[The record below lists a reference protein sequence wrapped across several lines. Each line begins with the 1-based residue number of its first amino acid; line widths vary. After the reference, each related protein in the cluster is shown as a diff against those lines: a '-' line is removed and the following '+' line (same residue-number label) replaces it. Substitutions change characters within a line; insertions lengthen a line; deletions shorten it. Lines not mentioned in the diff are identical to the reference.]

1 MSAAAADLQRDGAH
15 SSIQEPGEQ
24 QRLRKGRKRRLVNP
38 NGQDD
43 GQLTVEMS
51 DLDRERAERMRRNQ
65 EMLDK
70 LGVKKALEDLCRV
83 HQPPVASRRSRPL
96 QDEEGEDA
104 GSRPA
109 ARAKRVRG
117 EVEPMRR
124 SGRLAGAA
132 AAAAI
137 AEVIEREAGDEPA
150 MGARGVGVMTQE
162 EYLKSKGLSL
172 PDGWFRSNG
181 RFRGWVKQE
190 VVERLGL
197 AASAGEAWE
206 QCGGGKFQRKINKA
220 DVPSNLK
227 AKGWSD
233 ARAFAASQLH
243 KNPNSYFYRHTA
255 PGEAQAQGEWTQEE
269 HDLFV
274 ETAKKYGIGDKWGL
288 FASYIPN
295 RVGYQCSAYYTQVII
310 PSGLILDDRYR
321 MDAWGDAVYVG
332 ARGGSGGDD

>member
-1 MSAAAADLQRDGAH
+1 MNVVVANLQLDGAP
-15 SSIQEPGEQ
+15 SSSQAPGAQ
-24 QRLRKGRKRRLVNP
+24 QRRRNGKERRLVNT

-43 GQLTVEMS
+43 RQLTTEMS

-65 EMLDK
+65 EMLEK
-70 LGVKKALEDLCRV
+70 FGINKSLEDLRRI
-83 HQPPVASRRSRPL
+83 HQPPAASRRSRPL
-96 QDEEGEDA
+96 KDEECEDA

-109 ARAKRVRG
+109 ARAKRPRG

-137 AEVIEREAGDEPA
+137 AEVIEKEAGDKPA
-150 MGARGVGVMTQE
+150 MAGRGVGIMTQE
-162 EYLKSKGLSL
+162 EYLKSKGLSP
-172 PDGWFRSNG
+172 PDGWFRSDG
-181 RFRGWVKQE
+181 QFRGWVKQE
-190 VVERLGL
+190 VVERLRL
-197 AASAGEAWE
+197 ASSAAEAWE

-220 DVPSNLK
+220 DVPSHLK

-255 PGEAQAQGEWTQEE
+255 PGEPQAQGEWTRKE

-274 ETAKKYGIGDKWGL
+274 EIAKRYGVGDKWGL

-332 ARGGSGGDD
+332 ARGGMG